1 MVGEMTILFGVA
13 DVPSESNLVT
23 LDELIPGLQS
33 SPIGEGELLHC
44 SVHLYT
50 PKRPSV

>member
-1 MVGEMTILFGVA
+1 MKCVFVWGS

-33 SPIGEGELLHC
+33 SPTGEGEILHC
-44 SVHLYT
+44 SIQFYT
-50 PKRPSV
+50 AKYM